1 MKPTLKQY
9 QQYQG
14 IPGADI
20 TFPRAGIYE
29 LKLSGTPKAGFKPF
43 ALTYESYSAARKFN
57 GQSSLISQQPQATQR

>member
-1 MKPTLKQY
+1 MKPTLKPVSA

-29 LKLSGTPKAGFKPF
+29 LKLSGTPKAEVSNH
-43 ALTYESYSAARKFN
+43 LR
-57 GQSSLISQQPQATQR
+57 